1 MPREVPVNLL
11 ETSLFTHLTGD
22 TLTFAEVLCRQG
34 HGEQAVVSIAG
45 GSVGW
50 PSPLRGN
57 RAVSTRIRNVQ
68 PSNRT
73 CWDESL
79 RHMLERVNCHMW
91 KLQHCLIAASW
102 KQLSVA
108 HSGPAAIVWRL
119 SGTMP

>member
-1 MPREVPVNLL
+1 M
-11 ETSLFTHLTGD
+11 
-22 TLTFAEVLCRQG
+22 FAEVLCRQG
-34 HGEQAVVSIAG
+34 RGEQAVVSIAG

-91 KLQHCLIAASW
+91 KLATLFNSRVLEAAQCRSF
-102 KQLSVA
+102 
-108 HSGPAAIVWRL
+108 GPCCSCAAFVRDNAL
-119 SGTMP
+119 RCDT